1 MENLLSDVPSAVKE
15 FVEKNDTTGG
25 GSFSENLDSVGNQNF
40 NKEEESESV
49 KEISPPHKASK
60 KPLHTLEKQFEEEK
74 FIFSQIGQEDVV
86 WGKGILNKIEERS
99 SIQSQRLVHALSVQK
114 INQAN
119 SVHKTGPRIRLTACK
134 KVPQTFEKFT
144 WNSAQA
150 KSASPSPIRDSTSED
165 SLIRAP
171 ICTPNLRG
179 KQAQACDPCEAQF
192 VFPARA
198 ATQPDPRGDPSR
210 RCDPRLDPVCVTCNP
225 CVFHQRPIRGSTRGP
240 LDPVHPY
247 PNWVWTRN
255 PNLGFSSP
263 SEVRFGPFKRRYDQ
277 YSEEHYS
284 GGYPNPHFHYK
295 RFQKGESSQS
305 SQGFWQS
312 PYHFDSSRG
321 DQAYP
326 RGNPYKYQ

>member
-1 MENLLSDVPSAVKE
+1 MWKRTTQQGADP
-15 FVEKNDTTGG
+15 FQKN
-25 GSFSENLDSVGNQNF
+25 SDSVGNQNF

-60 KPLHTLEKQFEEEK
+60 KLLHTLEKQFEEEN

-99 SIQSQRLVHALSVQK
+99 SIQSQRPVHALSVQK

-134 KVPQTFEKFT
+134 KILQTFEKFT

-171 ICTPNLRG
+171 IYTPNPRG

-192 VFPARA
+192 VFPARV
-198 ATQPDPRGDPSR
+198 ATQPDPRGDPSK
-210 RCDPRLDPVCVTCNP
+210 RCDPCLDPVCVTCDL

-247 PNWVWTRN
+247 PN
-255 PNLGFSSP
+255 
-263 SEVRFGPFKRRYDQ
+263 
-277 YSEEHYS
+277 
-284 GGYPNPHFHYK
+284 
-295 RFQKGESSQS
+295 
-305 SQGFWQS
+305 
-312 PYHFDSSRG
+312 
-321 DQAYP
+321 
-326 RGNPYKYQ
+326 